1 MRRLPRRGR
10 RTGHW
15 SLGAALNTHPLLT
28 TREVAELLAVS
39 PATIL
44 RRVAAGELPAFR
56 LASNALRFRA
66 DEIDA
71 WLEAR
76 REKCPLQHSPG
87 WFGAGVAE

>member
-1 MRRLPRRGR
+1 M
-10 RTGHW
+10 
-15 SLGAALNTHPLLT
+15 NTQPLLT

-44 RRVAAGELPAFR
+44 RRVASGELPGYR
-56 LASNALRFRA
+56 LGSNVLRFSA
-66 DEIDA
+66 DELDA